1 MAKIFK
7 LSMEQKEL
15 LKNGAILGTW
25 KKEGSDTLKNTI
37 AYTDLTELKKANEL
51 IDAIKNSVDFKNQP
65 TNNEKNSYLK
75 KAIINSLSDGHIKN
89 IALLLVCNLKK
100 TVTVPKTTLFKLAV
114 KTFNFSIKIVV
125 LQSVVTCLGN
135 ETFENVVYEFETNK
149 DYINEDDLIGCK
161 FSDEVIPI
169 LKDFMIGK
177 KELGTSEAVS
187 KSNTKSYENIDEIKS
202 DILYKLDKFMCSY
215 NIKFITK

>member
-1 MAKIFK
+1 MAKVFK

-25 KKEGSDTLKNTI
+25 DKEGSDTLKNTI
-37 AYTDLTELKKANEL
+37 AYTDLTELKKANDL
-51 IDAIKNSVDFKNQP
+51 IDSIKNSDDFKKQP
-65 TNNEKNSYLK
+65 TNNEKNSFLK
-75 KAIINSLSDGHIKN
+75 KSIINSLSDDHVKN
-89 IALLLVCNLKK
+89 VALLLMCNLKK
-100 TVTVPKTTLFKLAV
+100 TITVPKTTLFKLAI

-149 DYINEDDLIGCK
+149 DYINEDDFIGCK
-161 FSDEVIPI
+161 FSDKIIPI
-169 LKDFMIGK
+169 LKDFMIDK
-177 KELGTSEAVS
+177 KEFGTAETVK
-187 KSNTKSYENIDEIKS
+187 KSNIKSYESIDEIKS

-215 NIKFITK
+215 NIKFIAK